1 MELIELMSDWGS
13 GWMFSI
19 AFRWSCGTGLDGSL
33 VLEESEMETVSISI
47 CLGLL
52 CDMGS
57 MVTGREGKGFSREY
71 SCGCFIRIE
80 WFVLLARLLGV
91 CFDCITIAIRSMRSS
106 MVVYASWEAIK
117 DFLSS
122 VSGYRAIIQLRGV
135 IARTIDRVFGGGR
148 FHGTRVVGRGFL
160 RSAFLRGRTYQR
172 TGSHGKHQG
181 EKIGLQKGLKGFLEN
196 GSEYVG
202 MIRLPIILVLKSS
215 ERRLEVG
222 FFEEVKG
229 KTKNGENI
237 KKLVSRMREIV
248 QNLALLYGRLRK
260 TCIVS

>member
-1 MELIELMSDWGS
+1 
-13 GWMFSI
+13 
-19 AFRWSCGTGLDGSL
+19 
-33 VLEESEMETVSISI
+33 
-47 CLGLL
+47 
-52 CDMGS
+52 
-57 MVTGREGKGFSREY
+57 
-71 SCGCFIRIE
+71 
-80 WFVLLARLLGV
+80 
-91 CFDCITIAIRSMRSS
+91 
-106 MVVYASWEAIK
+106 
-117 DFLSS
+117 
-122 VSGYRAIIQLRGV
+122 
-135 IARTIDRVFGGGR
+135 VFGGGR
-148 FHGTRVVGRGFL
+148 FHGTRVVWRGFL

-181 EKIGLQKGLKGFLEN
+181 EKFGLQKGLKGFLEN

-222 FFEEVKG
+222 FFEEEKG